1 MSYQQYLS
9 YTGTGTM
16 SSIGLDASI
25 VPFNATVGVALSNSA
40 TYKLQYSL
48 DPLTT
53 ADSSSNWYDAGT
65 LGPGTTSS
73 GTISFTAPITKIR
86 PVISAV
92 NGTVSVAVLQG
103 FTTN

>member
-1 MSYQQYLS
+1 MPYQQYLN

-16 SSIGLDASI
+16 SSIGLDPSI
-25 VPFNATVGVALSNSA
+25 VPFNANVGVVLSNTA

-53 ADSSSNWYDAGT
+53 SDSASNWYDAAT

-73 GTISFTAPITKIR
+73 GTLSFSTPISKIR
-86 PVISAV
+86 PIISAV